1 MASASDTSDDKS
13 KSKSGSREESLE
25 AQIAQL
31 QRDLKGIGATL
42 ASIAEQQVSSARG
55 AAKGEVRH
63 LVRTGQHA
71 VEDLQDE
78 FVHVE
83 KQVKDAI
90 RRRPLTAVAGAVAV
104 GFVVA
109 LLTR

>member
-1 MASASDTSDDKS
+1 MASASDNDDKS
-13 KSKSGSREESLE
+13 KGRSSNREESLE
-25 AQIAQL
+25 AQIGQL
-31 QRDLKGIGATL
+31 QRDLKAIGATL
-42 ASIAEQQVSSARG
+42 AGIAEQQVSNARG
-55 AAKGEVRH
+55 AAKGEVNH
-63 LVRTGQHA
+63 LVRSGQHA
-71 VEDLQDE
+71 VEDIQDE